1 VQPIECLFE
10 RDGLPRQPL
19 PAGLAEL
26 FGGDFGL
33 RRPLLYANFVAS
45 VDGVVALPVAAESGA
60 VISGHSE
67 PDRFVMGLLRAF
79 ADAVLIGAGTFRAGA
94 GDRWWPEAVYP
105 AASGDFAELR
115 ARLGLR
121 PHPCLVVVS
130 ASGELDPAEV
140 ALRDAWVLTTAQGEA
155 RLRGRLPTGAHI
167 AVMDA
172 GDGCG
177 TWLGLLHQQGFRS
190 ILNEGG
196 PTVFGQLL
204 EQGLVDELFLT
215 TSPVLLGRRP
225 SDGRKSLISGVDLAS
240 QDLNLLAVRRHG
252 SHVFLRYAVAK
263 P

>member
-1 VQPIECLFE
+1 MKPIECLFE
-10 RDGLPRQPL
+10 RDGLPRRSL
-19 PAGLAEL
+19 PAALQEL

-33 RRPLLYANFVAS
+33 ARPLLYANFVAS
-45 VDGVVALPVAAESGA
+45 ADGVVALPIAAESGA

-94 GDRWWPEAVYP
+94 GDGWWPEAAYP
-105 AASGDFAELR
+105 AAAEHFAGLR
-115 ARLGLR
+115 TRLGLR
-121 PHPCLVVVS
+121 PHPSLVVVT
-130 ASGELDPAEV
+130 ASGNLDPNEP
-140 ALRDAWVLTTAQGEA
+140 ALADAWVLTTAQGEA
-155 RLRGRLPTGAHI
+155 RLRDKLPAGARI

-172 GDGCG
+172 GAGCRA
-177 TWLGLLHQQGFRS
+177 WIDLLHAQGFRS

-196 PTVFGQLL
+196 PTLFGQLL

-225 SDGRKSLISGVDLAS
+225 SDGRKSLIAGVDLAGRS
-240 QDLNLLAVRRHG
+240 LDLLGVRRHG
-252 SHVFLRYAVAK
+252 SHLFLRYAVAK